1 MAVTKQGSSFWAV
14 QTGCADLLLTFAT
27 FSPWYVQN
35 TGLCLGITQE
45 TEP

>member
-14 QTGCADLLLTFAT
+14 QTGCADLLLIFAT

-35 TGLCLGITQE
+35 MGSALV
-45 TEP
+45 